1 MLQELEEKKAMLIQK
16 SKEFK
21 ENRDK
26 LNREA
31 NKLSAKRNEL
41 NKKNKLLLKKAQ
53 ELKKKRDEY
62 NENVSKYKKKRD
74 RINKK
79 INKIYKK
86 IDKLRK
92 EKNLSGG
99 PSIHELKKEIEELEF
114 KQQTEVLTPSKEREL
129 VVKISAL
136 RDELYYKTAELE
148 SDEEIKALLD
158 EAESLREKASYYHE
172 KVNEF
177 ADLAQEYHDKMLDIY
192 HEADKVRSE
201 SDAMHREFL
210 KTLKTADKQHQQYLD
225 AQNEIKDFT
234 VLIDGLKR
242 SSREGRQE
250 RARAKIRKEAE
261 EIYNQFKLG
270 EKLNTEDLMLL
281 QRSGL
286 L

>member
-1 MLQELEEKKAMLIQK
+1 
-16 SKEFK
+16 
-21 ENRDK
+21 
-26 LNREA
+26 
-31 NKLSAKRNEL
+31 
-41 NKKNKLLLKKAQ
+41 
-53 ELKKKRDEY
+53 
-62 NENVSKYKKKRD
+62 
-74 RINKK
+74 
-79 INKIYKK
+79 
-86 IDKLRK
+86 
-92 EKNLSGG
+92 
-99 PSIHELKKEIEELEF
+99 
-114 KQQTEVLTPSKEREL
+114 
-129 VVKISAL
+129 
-136 RDELYYKTAELE
+136 
-148 SDEEIKALLD
+148 EEIKALLD

-234 VLIDGLKR
+234 ILIDGLRR

-250 RARAKIRKEAE
+250 RARAKIRREAQ